1 VSPDQ
6 GRRRTSDKGGSG
18 APGRPSGPVAVRR
31 RAVLGFGVLFVAI
44 FLVVA
49 IADGVGDPSIPS
61 GDIVLVQDIPGDGG
75 EISQAD
81 FDRALGQA
89 AAQAGQKKT
98 PKPGDKQYEE
108 LKETALST
116 LLEPLWLEGLAA
128 EEGITVSQKELIA
141 EREKI
146 KKENFKTE
154 KEFNEFLKES
164 KYTLA
169 DINQRVKVQKLSTE
183 LQEQLKKN
191 TPQPSQAEI
200 EDYYEAAKGT
210 QFTQKASRDIRV
222 VENKDQGKA
231 QEAFEALSKD
241 DTDKNW
247 QKVAKKYS
255 EDAATKSKG
264 GLRKSVTEEAVEE
277 PLRAEFFSTPEG
289 QVEGPVEAEGKYT
302 VFEVE
307 DSTPESVQELKAVES
322 QIKSTLTQ
330 RLEQEYFTAFVAD
343 FNDTWRNRTFC
354 TSDYLTERCANFTGS
369 GHPSTAPEAC
379 YEADPKGG
387 LPEACPAPVFQLIPA
402 LPGSVTPLEPTGKP
416 LAQRPRPAG
425 GKEEGEEG
433 AALPEGTVPP
443 PEGEAPPP
451 EEPPAEEAPEEES
464 E

>member
-169 DINQRVKVQKLSTE
+169 DINQRVKVQKLST
-183 LQEQLKKN
+183 N
-191 TPQPSQAEI
+191 C
-200 EDYYEAAKGT
+200 
-210 QFTQKASRDIRV
+210 
-222 VENKDQGKA
+222 
-231 QEAFEALSKD
+231 
-241 DTDKNW
+241 
-247 QKVAKKYS
+247 
-255 EDAATKSKG
+255 
-264 GLRKSVTEEAVEE
+264 
-277 PLRAEFFSTPEG
+277 
-289 QVEGPVEAEGKYT
+289 
-302 VFEVE
+302 
-307 DSTPESVQELKAVES
+307 
-322 QIKSTLTQ
+322 
-330 RLEQEYFTAFVAD
+330 
-343 FNDTWRNRTFC
+343 RN
-354 TSDYLTERCANFTGS
+354 S
-369 GHPSTAPEAC
+369 
-379 YEADPKGG
+379 
-387 LPEACPAPVFQLIPA
+387 
-402 LPGSVTPLEPTGKP
+402 
-416 LAQRPRPAG
+416 
-425 GKEEGEEG
+425 
-433 AALPEGTVPP
+433 
-443 PEGEAPPP
+443 
-451 EEPPAEEAPEEES
+451 
-464 E
+464 